1 MSCNFHYSVVSIRFD
16 QVSHNVTE
24 GDTITIL
31 IIADHIAVENISII
45 LQLISLTASG
55 NNKVA
60 KRIIMCFY
68 YCWYYVV
75 NDYYYNDSISTV
87 LVSGQ
92 WNTSV
97 NISTV
102 DDNIVELN
110 ESFILRIEQVSTTT
124 SIFTQTVQPNSTLI
138 EIIDNDGIVLN
149 Y

>member
-60 KRIIMCFY
+60 KRIIMCF
-68 YCWYYVV
+68 
-75 NDYYYNDSISTV
+75 I
-87 LVSGQ
+87 
-92 WNTSV
+92 
-97 NISTV
+97 
-102 DDNIVELN
+102 IV
-110 ESFILRIEQVSTTT
+110 
-124 SIFTQTVQPNSTLI
+124 
-138 EIIDNDGIVLN
+138 GIM
-149 Y
+149 

>member
-1 MSCNFHYSVVSIRFD
+1 
-16 QVSHNVTE
+16 
-24 GDTITIL
+24 
-31 IIADHIAVENISII
+31 
-45 LQLISLTASG
+45 
-55 NNKVA
+55 
-60 KRIIMCFY
+60 MCFY
-68 YCWYYVV
+68 YCWYYLV

-97 NISTV
+97 NVSTV

-110 ESFILRIEQVSTTT
+110 ESFILRIEQVLTTT

-138 EIIDNDGIVLN
+138 EIIDNDGTVLN

>member
-1 MSCNFHYSVVSIRFD
+1 MSCNFHYSVVSVRFD

-60 KRIIMCFY
+60 MYFY
-68 YCWYYVV
+68 YCWYYLV

-102 DDNIVELN
+102 DDNILELN
-110 ESFILRIEQVSTTT
+110 ESFILRIEQVSTT

-138 EIIDNDGIVLN
+138 EIIDNDGTLLN